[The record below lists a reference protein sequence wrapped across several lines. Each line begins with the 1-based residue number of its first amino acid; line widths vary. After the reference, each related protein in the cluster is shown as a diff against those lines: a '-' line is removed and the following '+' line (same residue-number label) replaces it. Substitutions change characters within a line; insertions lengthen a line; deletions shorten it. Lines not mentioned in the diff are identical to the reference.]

1 MVVQG
6 LRASRAR
13 RGFSVSPQVGDG
25 ACGRRA
31 ARRGFSVSPQV
42 GDKSCCSPSSSAT
55 LSSSG
60 SGSSEDKRFGSGD
73 LTDPEMLGLAYAK
86 GASTDSGIDTAPCL
100 APAHLLGGRALVHS
114 RAEPWADAG
123 DLAGPDDDEQAK
135 LYAVHGYAPALA
147 ASGASGSLGDL
158 SEVSSHSRWVPGRPA
173 PVGGRGAWG
182 GRGGGSAHRRQVVP
196 RPLSSLAQGSSRD
209 LHLWVTVFCFPFS

>member
-1 MVVQG
+1 MRG

-73 LTDPEMLGLAYAK
+73 LADPELLGLAYAK

-173 PVGGRGAWG
+173 PVGGGGPGGAG
-182 GRGGGSAHRRQVVP
+182 AGAARTADR
-196 RPLSSLAQGSSRD
+196 SSLAPSAAWPKARRGTCTCGS
-209 LHLWVTVFCFPFS
+209 LCFVFLSLKI